1 MVFASWIF
9 EGLRKVFMVFK
20 AFVIFEVRRAVGALE
35 VSEEKGV
42 FGDFEAVVF
51 KVFKNCRSTVACGA
65 LGWYGRVKLGWVRLV
80 RLDYVGL

>member
-20 AFVIFEVRRAVGALE
+20 AFVIFEVRRAVGVLE

-51 KVFKNCRSTVACGA
+51 KVFEIVEA
-65 LGWYGRVKLGWVRLV
+65 LLLV
-80 RLDYVGL
+80 GFWGGMVGSS

>member
-9 EGLRKVFMVFK
+9 EGPRKLFMVFK
-20 AFVIFEVRRAVGALE
+20 AFVIFEVRRAVGVLE

-51 KVFKNCRSTVACGA
+51 KV
-65 LGWYGRVKLGWVRLV
+65 
-80 RLDYVGL
+80 